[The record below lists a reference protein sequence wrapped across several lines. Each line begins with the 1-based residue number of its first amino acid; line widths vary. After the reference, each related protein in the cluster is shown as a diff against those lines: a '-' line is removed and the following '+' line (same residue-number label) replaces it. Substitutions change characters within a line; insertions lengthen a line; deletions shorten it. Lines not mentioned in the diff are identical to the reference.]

1 MSSSGPQM
9 RDIASTRLSGI
20 LSREVELRE
29 LPSGVEV
36 ARLRLA
42 STRRRCQGAEWVE
55 KINHFTVEVYGVQ
68 AKACAGHLG
77 KGSRVVVDAEI
88 DWREW
93 NDEQNNRREAVIFRA
108 RQVLVEWASP
118 H

>member
-1 MSSSGPQM
+1 MG
-9 RDIASTRLSGI
+9 DIASTRLSGV
-20 LSREVELRE
+20 LTRDVELRE
-29 LPSGVEV
+29 RPSGIEV

-42 STRRRCQGAEWVE
+42 STTRRRDGEAWIE
-55 KINHFTVEVYGVQ
+55 KTNHFTVEVYGVQ
-68 AKACAGHLG
+68 ARACAENLG

-108 RQVLVEWASP
+108 RQVLVEWARAGRSG
-118 H
+118 

>member
-1 MSSSGPQM
+1 M

-20 LSREVELRE
+20 LTREVELRE

-36 ARLRLA
+36 ARLRLG
-42 STRRRCQGAEWVE
+42 STTRRRLGEEWVE
-55 KINHFTVEVYGVQ
+55 KSNHFTVEVYGAQ
-68 AKACAGHLG
+68 ARACAAHLG

-93 NDEQNNRREAVIFRA
+93 NDEKDNRREAVILRA
-108 RQVLVEWASP
+108 RQVLVEWARP
-118 H
+118 R

>member
-1 MSSSGPQM
+1 M
-9 RDIASTRLSGI
+9 RDIARTRLSGV
-20 LSREVELRE
+20 LTREVEIRE

-42 STRRRCQGAEWVE
+42 STTRRRQGEEWVE
-55 KINHFTVEVYGVQ
+55 KTNHFTVEVYGVQ
-68 AKACAGHLG
+68 ARACATHLG
-77 KGSRVVVDAEI
+77 KGSRVVVDAEV

-93 NDEQNNRREAVIFRA
+93 NDERNNRREGVIFRA
-108 RQVLVEWASP
+108 RQVLVDWARP

>member
-1 MSSSGPQM
+1 M
-9 RDIASTRLSGI
+9 RDIATTRLSGV

-42 STRRRCQGAEWVE
+42 STTRRRQGEQWVE
-55 KINHFTVEVYGVQ
+55 KTNRFTVEVSGVQ
-68 AKACAGHLG
+68 ARACAAHLG

-93 NDEQNNRREAVIFRA
+93 NMSRTTGGR
-108 RQVLVEWASP
+108 P
-118 H
+118 